1 MGLRYTKKSISET
14 QIIMDEM
21 GYTISI
27 ASITRIFRAWENG
40 EDLHPEKSSGRPPIF
55 NPKEKK
61 DLKAKFI
68 VNPGISVL

>member
-1 MGLRYTKKSISET
+1 
-14 QIIMDEM
+14 M